1 MGLSKISKKWLT
13 TIPADVRD
21 FLGAEEGD
29 IIVWEIDEPKGI
41 VSVRIVKN
49 PIKSL
54 KGKYSDP
61 NLRYEAV
68 EEKADKI
75 IAGIIYAGDRA

>member
-1 MGLSKISKKWLT
+1 MGLSRISKKWLT

-41 VSVRIVKN
+41 VLVRIVKN

-54 KGKYSDP
+54 RGKYSDS

-68 EEKADKI
+68 EEKADSM
-75 IAGIIYAGDRA
+75 IAGMVHASDRA